1 MRVFSCL
8 LVVTTAITSAVA
20 FDIPEGASISVP
32 WRHKGRPYFGWNL
45 KDKWGNSVE
54 EDRHKITIRAS
65 EDDTDDISA
74 DFVWALE
81 QAQNGGLVHL
91 EEGKTY
97 VIGKKIDLPV
107 LNDVYIKL
115 DGTLKFTDDIEY
127 WQKNYFYYPF
137 QKSITFMVW
146 SGQDIR
152 IYGKGTMDGN
162 GQAWYDGFA
171 GREILDADNTYY
183 RPILFLTDNATNVD
197 VEGITFL
204 NSPCW
209 TTFLVRTKDVSF
221 DNVYIEAFSTNASAL
236 PKNTDGFD
244 SLNVDGLTVTNTRV
258 NVGDDCFS
266 PKPNT
271 TNIYVENLWCNGTHG
286 VSMGSIGQ
294 YPGVLDYISNAYMK
308 NITLLN
314 GQNGARLKA
323 WAGPQVGYGYIS
335 NITYENI
342 YIENTDA
349 PIVLDQCYFNINET
363 TCAAYPSNVNITD
376 VKFINVTGS
385 SSGKEGGVVADLTC
399 SPGATCSGIMLE
411 GIDLTSPNGTS
422 EIVCNNIQGDI
433 GVPCVSGADA

>member
-1 MRVFSCL
+1 MIQANS
-8 LVVTTAITSAVA
+8 
-20 FDIPEGASISVP
+20 D
-32 WRHKGRPYFGWNL
+32 
-45 KDKWGNSVE
+45 KDS
-54 EDRHKITIRAS
+54 S
-65 EDDTDDISA
+65 
-74 DFVWALE
+74 
-81 QAQNGGLVHL
+81 
-91 EEGKTY
+91 
-97 VIGKKIDLPV
+97 
-107 LNDVYIKL
+107 
-115 DGTLKFTDDIEY
+115 
-127 WQKNYFYYPF
+127 
-137 QKSITFMVW
+137 
-146 SGQDIR
+146 
-152 IYGKGTMDGN
+152 
-162 GQAWYDGFA
+162 
-171 GREILDADNTYY
+171 NTYY

-221 DNVYIEAFSTNASAL
+221 DNVYIEAFSNNASAL

-294 YPGVLDYISNAYMK
+294 YPGVKDYISNAYLK

-323 WAGPQVGYGYIS
+323 WAGPTAGYGYID
-335 NITYENI
+335 NITYENVH
-342 YIENTDA
+342 IENTDA

-363 TCAAYPSNVNITD
+363 TCAAYPSNVNITNI
-376 VKFINVTGS
+376 KFINFTGS
-385 SSGKEGGVVADLTC
+385 SSGKDGRVVADLTC
-399 SPGATCSGIMLE
+399 SPGATCSEILLE
-411 GIDLTSPNGTS
+411 GINLTSPNGTA

-433 GVPCVSGADA
+433 GVDCISAADADD